1 MIAIN
6 GWGETISARMP
17 SLAELSTLRE
27 DQSPDKLKKLAKACM
42 VSPPAAEFFARKPGA
57 AIKVGSLILQACGA
71 VSDLTVLDE
80 DELDDELAAAFVAA
94 QNKGFESLSV
104 VVARVGSADHRVI
117 LRDAREREVDE
128 YMKTE
133 SAEAAAKLVRK
144 LCVYPDKLDL
154 EATAPGLYLS
164 LSRFALDRVGMF
176 EDATLG
182 EA

>member
-1 MIAIN
+1 MITIN

-17 SLAELSTLRE
+17 TLAELSSLRE

-42 VSPPAAEFFARKPGA
+42 VSPPASEFFSRKPGA
-57 AIKVGSLILQACGA
+57 AIKMGSLILQACGA
-71 VSDLTVLDE
+71 VGDLTVLDE
-80 DELDDELAAAFVAA
+80 DELDEELAAAFLAA
-94 QNKGFESLSV
+94 QDKGFEALSA
-104 VVARVGSADHRVI
+104 VVARVGSAEYRLI

-133 SAEAAAKLVRK
+133 SAEAAAKLVRR
-144 LCVYPDKLDL
+144 LCVYPEKLEL
-154 EATAPGLYLS
+154 EASAPGLYLS
-164 LSRFALDRVGMF
+164 LSKYALDRVGMF

>member
-17 SLAELSTLRE
+17 TLAELSTLRE

-42 VSPPAAEFFARKPGA
+42 VSPSAGDFFARKPGA
-57 AIKVGSLILQACGA
+57 AIKVGALILQACGA
-71 VSDLTVLDE
+71 VSDLTVLEE
-80 DELDDELAAAFVAA
+80 DELDDELAASFVAA
-94 QNKGFESLSV
+94 QDKGFEALSV
-104 VVARVGSADHRVI
+104 VVARVGASEFRVI
-117 LRDAREREVDE
+117 LRDAREREVDD

-133 SAEAAAKLVRK
+133 SAEAAAKLVK
-144 LCVYPDKLDL
+144 KICVFPERLEL

-164 LSRFALDRVGMF
+164 LSRYALDRVGMF